1 METIYLYVR
10 LHYFPFSFIN
20 DKSLRKG
27 PKRPNFSFHRWG
39 VPRKLHH
46 PNINLV
52 IKSCSWFSYQDSF
65 CPTFLNFHVAL
76 EVTLCS
82 HEAQEGAEAAPVIS
96 PTPCLNLPSVE
107 GKNMRSY
114 SFPCTLESDQCM
126 VPSCSLGPTALD
138 ALNGQ
143 SQFLQVLSHLS
154 ASEIVSLVFWKRN
167 GPVTKSLWRLEL
179 VLQTKRRNKLNFDT
193 KSSLIQGQ
201 MGDTIETTFHLKTTW
216 RGLSWVMKGSPAKD
230 QVSANPKKLNFS
242 CFLIGNKR
250 QSYCLTGDLA
260 TPFME
265 KRECPENSRKML
277 SFKLKYFQVLIT

>member
-1 METIYLYVR
+1 M
-10 LHYFPFSFIN
+10 
-20 DKSLRKG
+20 
-27 PKRPNFSFHRWG
+27 
-39 VPRKLHH
+39 
-46 PNINLV
+46 
-52 IKSCSWFSYQDSF
+52 
-65 CPTFLNFHVAL
+65 AL

-179 VLQTKRRNKLNFDT
+179 VLQTKRRNKLNFDM

-201 MGDTIETTFHLKTTW
+201 MGDTIETTFHLKTT
-216 RGLSWVMKGSPAKD
+216 
-230 QVSANPKKLNFS
+230 
-242 CFLIGNKR
+242 
-250 QSYCLTGDLA
+250 
-260 TPFME
+260 
-265 KRECPENSRKML
+265 
-277 SFKLKYFQVLIT
+277 